1 MPKNAIDYSKTII
14 YKICC
19 KDESV
24 KDVYVGHTTNFQKRK
39 YNHKMC
45 SHKKCDKVKLY
56 KTINDNG
63 GWDNWDMVEVA
74 VYNCNDATE
83 ARIKEQYHK
92 KELNATLNTIEVLR
106 TEEQKKE
113 YYSKG
118 SEWYAKNHERAK
130 LRYINMCQKIDD
142 LEKENAELKAQL
154 EDIIKVIKKN

>member
-19 KDESV
+19 KDESI

-74 VYNCNDATE
+74 VYNCGDATE

-130 LRYINMCQKIDD
+130 LRYVNMCQKIDD
-142 LEKENAELKAQL
+142 LEKENTQLKQQL
-154 EDIIKVIKKN
+154 EDINKVLKKN